1 MTPDM
6 QKKIARAAAALK
18 AYGATEVYLF
28 GSLAEGRFTR
38 HSDIDMAVRGL
49 PPEKFF
55 HAMGETMEVLGRPFD
70 LVDLDDGS
78 ALARHLTEK
87 NLLVNTESIS

>member
-1 MTPDM
+1 M

-18 AYGATEVYLF
+18 AFGTTEVYIF

-55 HAMGETMEVLGRPFD
+55 HAMGEAMEVLGRPFD

-78 ALARHLTEK
+78 AFTKYLIEK
-87 NLLVNTESIS
+87 NLLVEAESIS

>member
-1 MTPDM
+1 MTPYM
-6 QKKIARAAAALK
+6 HRKIARAAAAPK
-18 AYGATEVYLF
+18 SYGATEVYIF

-38 HSDIDMAVRGL
+38 HSDIDMAVRSL
-49 PPEKFF
+49 PPEKFS

-78 ALARHLTEK
+78 AFTKYLQMKGKIRHAC
-87 NLLVNTESIS
+87 